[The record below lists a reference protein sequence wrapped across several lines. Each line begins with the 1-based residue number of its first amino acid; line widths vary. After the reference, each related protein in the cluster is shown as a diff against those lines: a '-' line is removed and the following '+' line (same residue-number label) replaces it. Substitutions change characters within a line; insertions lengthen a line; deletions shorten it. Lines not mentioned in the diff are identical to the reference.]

1 MENFDFAAIM
11 KNACEIVEQATGRC
25 TNNSVVYS
33 KLET

>member
-11 KNACEIVEQATGRC
+11 KNACEKVEQETGRC